1 MDSQIAGCS
10 IETFF
15 FRRLL
20 LSVVVCCCLRF
31 FAVVSGRE
39 RSRDVRG
46 SRVRLKVSLANRF
59 SLKSISV
66 LSLSLY
72 KAAFSLAI

>member
-20 LSVVVCCCLRF
+20 LSVVVCCRLRF

-46 SRVRLKVSLANRF
+46 SRVSLANRY

-66 LSLSLY
+66 LSLSLFLF
-72 KAAFSLAI
+72 KAAFSPAI